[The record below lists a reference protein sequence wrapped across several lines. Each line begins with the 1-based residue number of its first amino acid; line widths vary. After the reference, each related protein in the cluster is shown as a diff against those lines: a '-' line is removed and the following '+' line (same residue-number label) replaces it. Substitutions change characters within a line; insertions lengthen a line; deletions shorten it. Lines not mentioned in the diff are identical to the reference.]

1 MTSRSIKKGRTTTI
15 NGRKNGSRIYIDPD
29 DFVLMRHRAFL
40 TIPQAARALDVTTK
54 TVLNWE
60 QGKSRIPYA
69 AYRVLKLKVGYVFD
83 DEHFGDWFTRGN
95 TLWSPEGRAFQPHE
109 LRYISHYFRMARMWL
124 AERQAKPLKNNFN
137 PTIPNG
143 AASDVSPAS
152 DAASRATALMA
163 GAEAV
168 HRTSCD
174 ATPRRDTRSVKEPSQ
189 VYRENSLDF
198 EKFLERLGI
207 PA

>member
-1 MTSRSIKKGRTTTI
+1 MTSRSGKKGRSTAI
-15 NGRKNGSRIYIDPD
+15 SGRKNGSRIYIDPS

-109 LRYISHYFRMARMWL
+109 LRYIGSYFWMARQWL
-124 AERQAKPLKNNFN
+124 AERQAKTQPKAE
-137 PTIPNG
+137 IPAG
-143 AASDVSPAS
+143 TASDVSPALP
-152 DAASRATALMA
+152 ASPAMPGQA
-163 GAEAV
+163 GA
-168 HRTSCD
+168 RTSCG
-174 ATPRRDTRSVKEPSQ
+174 ATPCRDADAVKATLLGIQGKPA
-189 VYRENSLDF
+189 DF

>member
-1 MTSRSIKKGRTTTI
+1 MTSRSTKKVRTTAI
-15 NGRKNGSRIYIDPD
+15 SGRKNGSRIYIDPS

-109 LRYISHYFRMARMWL
+109 LRYIGSYFWMARQWL
-124 AERQAKPLKNNFN
+124 AERQAKPN
-137 PTIPNG
+137 PRQRFRP
-143 AASDVSPAS
+143 ARPAMSPLPYRHRPRCQVRQVPGHRVAPH
-152 DAASRATALMA
+152 RAVTL
-163 GAEAV
+163 
-168 HRTSCD
+168 T
-174 ATPRRDTRSVKEPSQ
+174 
-189 VYRENSLDF
+189 L
-198 EKFLERLGI
+198 
-207 PA
+207 